1 MNRLST
7 AKRAHIVG
15 MLCEGMSLR
24 AAARLSGASL
34 TTVIKL
40 MEDMGDAAQRY
51 QDRELRDLRCENI
64 QLDEIWAFVHAKAKN
79 VPEHLRGKAGVGDI
93 WTWTAICA
101 DTKLVLAWR
110 TGTRGMEDALPFL
123 ADIASRLSVRP
134 QITSDGHNVYLQA
147 VESAFGDGVDYAQL
161 IKVYGMAPELE
172 RRYSPSICLG
182 AYPEPISGNPDPG
195 RISTSFV
202 ERQNLNIR
210 MHNRR
215 FTRLTNAFSKKAI
228 NHARAFALQTLHH
241 NFARI
246 HRTLRVT
253 PAMEAGIANHVWS
266 LEEIVGLLETPQERA
281 A

>member
-1 MNRLST
+1 
-7 AKRAHIVG
+7 

-40 MEDMGDAAQRY
+40 MEDMGDAATDF
-51 QDRELRDLRCENI
+51 QDRALRDLSCERI
-64 QLDEIWAFVHAKAKN
+64 QLDEIWSFCYAKQKN
-79 VPEHLRGKAGVGDI
+79 VPERLRGQAGVGDL

-101 DTKLVLAWR
+101 DSKLVLSWR
-110 TGTRGMEDALPFL
+110 TGTRGMQDAVPFL
-123 ADIASRLSVRP
+123 ADIASRLAVRP
-134 QITSDGHNVYLQA
+134 QITSDGHNVYLRA
-147 VESAFGDGVDYAQL
+147 VEEAFGNYVDYAQL
-161 IKVYGMAPELE
+161 VKVYGLNPELE
-172 RRYSPSICLG
+172 RRYSPAQCLG
-182 AYPEPISGNPDPG
+182 AYPEAISGNPDPAH
-195 RISTSFV
+195 ISTSFV

-215 FTRLTNAFSKKAI
+215 FTRLTNAFSKKAD

-253 PAMEAGIANHVWS
+253 PAMEAGIAEHVWS
-266 LEEIVGLLETPQERA
+266 LEEMVELLDTAQERVA
-281 A
+281 